1 MDFKEKIKE
10 QISIVDVASLYV
22 SLKPAGKNFKALC
35 PFHSEKTPSFFVM
48 PEKNSFSCFGCNRFG
63 DIFTMVQ
70 EMENISFVEAMH
82 FLAEKFNI
90 PIEVGR
96 SQAVKK
102 DDYLQLNEIA
112 LEFFKE
118 SLFSPG
124 EGRAALDYLGRR
136 GLKRETIELFSLG
149 YAPDSWDGLAGRLR
163 RKRAPLDKAL
173 ELGLLVKSERGRT
186 YDRFRGRVMFPI
198 FSETGAILAFGGRTA
213 IDDAARAADAGHR
226 GNAPGA
232 APVGAKYLNSPDSPV
247 YKKGNHLFGFHLS
260 KNAMKEE
267 KAGLLVE
274 GYLDMISLYQAG
286 FRHAAAS
293 LGTALTDKQVH
304 LLKRF
309 CGQIHL
315 FYDRDAA
322 GEAATIRN
330 IEKLFEQNVNPR
342 IVVIEGAKDPDEFVR
357 SQGAPALREAL
368 QRTEDGF
375 NFLLNKAAR
384 EFDLANPEGKRRGL
398 DLALGAVNRIS
409 DPIIRDGYVQRLASF
424 FQVRADLIQ
433 VDAAGARPSAAPATE
448 HAAPLEIS
456 LMEEKILEALL
467 RAPEVVPE
475 IREFFSDELLAA
487 LPGRNIIR
495 QLFASYAKHEEFRFS
510 EINRK
515 LSAAENSR
523 LNDVFAK
530 KTRLG
535 KERSEIEKDIITAI
549 NNFQRKLVLN
559 RTRLLN
565 QEIAAAERERDSE
578 KLQQLMK
585 QKAAMVRDRAGRSP
599 EEAVEKTS

>member
-1 MDFKEKIKE
+1 MDFKDQIKE
-10 QISIVDVASLYV
+10 HISIVDVASLYV

-48 PEKNSFSCFGCNRFG
+48 PDKNSFSCFGCNRFG

-70 EMENISFVEAMH
+70 EMENLSFVEAMQ

-90 PIEVGR
+90 PLEKSR
-96 SQAVKK
+96 FQAVKK
-102 DDYLQLNEIA
+102 DEYLQLNEFA

-118 SLFSPG
+118 ILFSPG
-124 EGRAALDYLGRR
+124 EGKAALDYLSQR
-136 GLKRETIELFSLG
+136 GINRETIEQFSLG
-149 YAPDSWDGLAGRLR
+149 FAPNAWDGLAGRLR
-163 RKRAPLDKAL
+163 QKRAPLDKAV
-173 ELGLLVKSERGRT
+173 ELGLLVKNEKGRT

-198 FSETGAILAFGGRTA
+198 FSETGAILAFGGRTVV
-213 IDDAARAADAGHR
+213 DDA
-226 GNAPGA
+226 
-232 APVGAKYLNSPDSPV
+232 AKYLNSPDSPV

-260 KNAMKEE
+260 KNHMKEE

-293 LGTALTDKQVH
+293 LGTALTEKQIH

-309 CGQIHL
+309 CSQIHL

-357 SQGAPALREAL
+357 AKGAPALREAL
-368 QRTEDGF
+368 QHTEDGF
-375 NFLLNKAAR
+375 NFFLNKAAR
-384 EFDLANPEGKRRGL
+384 EFDLSDPEGKRRGL
-398 DLALGAVNRIS
+398 DLALGAVAKIG
-409 DPIIRDGYVQRLASF
+409 DPVVRDEYVQRLASF
-424 FQVRADLIQ
+424 FKIRADLINLQ
-433 VDAAGARPSAAPATE
+433 VPSARPGESA
-448 HAAPLEIS
+448 AAPLEIS

-475 IREFFSDELLAA
+475 IREFFSDELLAM

-495 QLFASYAKHEEFRFS
+495 QLFACHARHNEFRFG
-510 EINRK
+510 EINEK
-515 LSAAENSR
+515 LNPAERAR
-523 LNDVFAK
+523 LNDVFSK
-530 KTRLG
+530 KTQASKDRA
-535 KERSEIEKDIITAI
+535 EIEKDIVTGIS
-549 NNFQRKLVLN
+549 NFQRKLALN
-559 RTRLLN
+559 KTKLLN
-565 QEIAAAERERDSE
+565 QEIAAAERDKNSE
-578 KLQQLMK
+578 KVKQLMK
-585 QKAAMVRDRAGRSP
+585 QKAASVKNRGGRSP
-599 EEAVEKTS
+599 EEPIEKAT

>member
-48 PEKNSFSCFGCNRFG
+48 PDKNSFSCFGCNRFG

-82 FLAEKFNI
+82 FLADKFNI
-90 PIEVGR
+90 PIEKGR
-96 SQAVKK
+96 SQTVKK

-112 LEFFKE
+112 LEFFRE
-118 SLFSPG
+118 SLFSSA
-124 EGRAALDYLGRR
+124 EGKAALDYLARR
-136 GLKRETIELFSLG
+136 GLTRETIELFSLG
-149 YAPDSWDGLAGRLR
+149 FAPDAWDGLAGRLR
-163 RKRAPLDKAL
+163 RKRAPLDKAV
-173 ELGLLVKSERGRT
+173 ELGLLVRNDAGRT
-186 YDRFRGRVMFPI
+186 YDRFRGRVIFPI
-198 FSETGAILAFGGRTA
+198 FSETGAILAFGGRTVV
-213 IDDAARAADAGHR
+213 DAASAG
-226 GNAPGA
+226 GA
-232 APVGAKYLNSPDSPV
+232 APGAKYLNSPDSPV
-247 YKKGNHLFGFHLS
+247 YRKGNHLYGFHLS
-260 KNAMKEE
+260 KNFMKEE

-274 GYLDMISLYQAG
+274 GYLDMVSLYQAG

-330 IEKLFEQNVNPR
+330 IEKFFEQNVNPR
-342 IVVIEGAKDPDEFVR
+342 IVVIEGAKDPDEFIR
-357 SQGAPALREAL
+357 SQGAPALRDAL
-368 QRTEDGF
+368 QHTEDGF

-384 EFDLANPEGKRRGL
+384 EFDLSDPAGKRRGI
-398 DLALGAVNRIS
+398 DLALGAVGRIG
-409 DPIIRDGYVQRLASF
+409 DPIVREEYVQRLASF

-433 VDAAGARPSAAPATE
+433 VDVAVARPSAALGSE
-448 HAAPLEIS
+448 NAAPLAIS
-456 LMEEKILEALL
+456 LMEEKILEAVL
-467 RAPEVVPE
+467 RVPEVVPE

-487 LPGRNIIR
+487 LAGRNIIR
-495 QLFASYAKHEEFRFS
+495 QLFASYARHNEFRFS
-510 EINRK
+510 EINQQ
-515 LSAAENSR
+515 LNPAEKAR

-530 KTRLG
+530 KMLVR
-535 KERSEIEKDIITAI
+535 KERSELEKDIITGI
-549 NNFQRKLVLN
+549 SNFQRKLALN

-565 QEIAAAERERDSE
+565 QEIAAAERERNSD
-578 KLQQLMK
+578 KLQRLMK
-585 QKAAMVRDRAGRSP
+585 QKAALVRDRAGRLP
-599 EEAVEKTS
+599 EEPVEKTT

>member
-82 FLAEKFNI
+82 FLADKFNI
-90 PIEVGR
+90 PIEKGR

-118 SLFSPG
+118 SLFSSAAG
-124 EGRAALDYLGRR
+124 KSALDYLGRR

-149 YAPDSWDGLAGRLR
+149 YAPDAWDGLAGRLR
-163 RKRAPLDKAL
+163 QKQAPLDKAV
-173 ELGLLVKSERGRT
+173 ELGLLVQNEKGRI
-186 YDRFRGRVMFPI
+186 YDRFRGRVIFPI
-198 FSETGAILAFGGRTA
+198 FSETGAILAFGGRMVL
-213 IDDAARAADAGHR
+213 DD
-226 GNAPGA
+226 PVGA
-232 APVGAKYLNSPDSPV
+232 SGASPVGAKYLNSPDSPV

-260 KNAMKEE
+260 KNHMKEE

-286 FRHAAAS
+286 FRYAAAS
-293 LGTALTDKQVH
+293 LGTALTEKQIH

-330 IEKLFEQNVNPR
+330 IEKFFEQNVNPR
-342 IVVIEGAKDPDEFVR
+342 IVVIEGAKDPDEFIR
-357 SQGAPALREAL
+357 SQGATALRDAL

-384 EFDLANPEGKRRGL
+384 EFDLSDPAGKRLGL
-398 DLALGAVNRIS
+398 DQALGAVGRIS
-409 DPIIRDGYVQRLASF
+409 DPIIRDEYVQRLASF

-433 VDAAGARPSAAPATE
+433 LDAAGARTAAAPATE

-456 LMEEKILEALL
+456 LMEEKILEAIL
-467 RAPEVVPE
+467 RVPEVVPE
-475 IREFFSDELLAA
+475 IREFFSEELLAA
-487 LPGRNIIR
+487 LAGRNIIR
-495 QLFASYAKHEEFRFS
+495 QLFSSYAKHNEFRFS
-510 EINRK
+510 EIYRQ
-515 LSAAENSR
+515 LSPAEKAR

-530 KTRLG
+530 KMLMS
-535 KERSEIEKDIITAI
+535 KERSEIEKDIITGI

-565 QEIAAAERERDSE
+565 QEIAAAERERNSD

-585 QKAAMVRDRAGRSP
+585 QKAAMVRDRAGRLP
-599 EEAVEKTS
+599 EEPVEKTS